1 MHGCRRKVH
10 WVGTRIW
17 GDWVECFHHRPSIP
31 NPNTEIYSNGKTRV
45 HRNAGMAPSTDLQI
59 TETVTIPLAE
69 LHFQFSRSSGP
80 GGQHV
85 NRTASQVELTFDVLG
100 SPSLHEGQRARVLAK
115 LKSYIDTR
123 GVLHLTSQTTRSQH
137 RNRAEVIERFMLLLQ
152 RALHVPKRRIPTRPS
167 PAVEA
172 RRLAEKQRAS
182 ALKQHRRRPAPATEE

>member
-1 MHGCRRKVH
+1 MPP
-10 WVGTRIW
+10 
-17 GDWVECFHHRPSIP
+17 D
-31 NPNTEIYSNGKTRV
+31 
-45 HRNAGMAPSTDLQI
+45 TDIQI
-59 TETVTIPLAE
+59 TETVAIPPAE

-100 SPSLHEGQRARVLAK
+100 SPSLNEAQRTRVLSK

-137 RNRAEVIERFMLLLQ
+137 RNRAEVVERFTLLLQ

-167 PAVEA
+167 AAAEA
-172 RRLAEKQRAS
+172 RRLAEKQRTGVI
-182 ALKQHRRRPAPATEE
+182 KQQRRRPAPAAEE

>member
-1 MHGCRRKVH
+1 ML
-10 WVGTRIW
+10 
-17 GDWVECFHHRPSIP
+17 
-31 NPNTEIYSNGKTRV
+31 PNTYV
-45 HRNAGMAPSTDLQI
+45 QI

-100 SPSLHEGQRARVLAK
+100 SPSLIEAQRARLLSK

-123 GVLHLTSQTTRSQH
+123 GILHLTSQTTRSQH
-137 RNRAEVIERFMLLLQ
+137 RNRAEVIARFTSLLQ

-167 PAVEA
+167 PEAGA
-172 RRLAEKQRAS
+172 RRLAAKQRTS
-182 ALKQHRRRPAPATEE
+182 AIKQRRRRPEPATEE